1 MVLAWVDAT
10 RADSPRQRPVLQQAF
25 IHRTTKAF
33 LRGIQK
39 KGSLAVPL
47 QMTQVSSVTMES
59 RTLALR
65 SSFGRTADCLSAAVG
80 MSTRRSAEVRL
91 VFWTKYITRT
101 PDTSVVHHA
110 VVQ

>member
-1 MVLAWVDAT
+1 MYRDGGTPVMVLAVAFDQIRKVCISAS
-10 RADSPRQRPVLQQAF
+10 ARP
-25 IHRTTKAF
+25 ITNKHTH
-33 LRGIQK
+33 
-39 KGSLAVPL
+39 
-47 QMTQVSSVTMES
+47 MES

-65 SSFGRTADCLSAAVG
+65 SSFSRTADCLSAAVG